1 MPCGGRVRHLASLP
15 APCPNS
21 HRRPD
26 DGIGGPKPA
35 AETEDES
42 AGTWRLTRPPNPRR
56 HLRRRRGIESHHRSQ
71 RKGRA
76 DADAVASSA
85 KSAARTVTGKK
96 ENMRE
101 HVHVKEEENKLVDL
115 APSAASAG
123 RPRVL
128 VRVRRRQEYRRRYR
142 ARWRRTPAQERIE
155 FRGRG
160 RSTVLLVY
168 IFAIMFACSLT
179 FGDSELSIDS
189 SPRSSFGRDIAYAYV
204 SLIWNLIL
212 PAIGRI
218 ANARSN

>member
-1 MPCGGRVRHLASLP
+1 MPCGGRVRRLASLP

-21 HRRPD
+21 HRRP

-42 AGTWRLTRPPNPRR
+42 AGSWRLTRAPNPRR

-76 DADAVASSA
+76 DADAIASSA

-101 HVHVKEEENKLVDL
+101 RVHVKEEGIKVDL

-128 VRVRRRQEYRRRYR
+128 VRVRRRQEYRRRYK
-142 ARWRRTPAQERIE
+142 ARWRRTRAQERIE

-168 IFAIMFACSLT
+168 IFGIMFACSLA
-179 FGDSELSIDS
+179 FGGSELSIDS
-189 SPRSSFGRDIAYAYV
+189 SPRSSLVVI
-204 SLIWNLIL
+204 
-212 PAIGRI
+212 
-218 ANARSN
+218 

>member
-1 MPCGGRVRHLASLP
+1 MPCGGRVCRLASLP

-21 HRRPD
+21 HRRP

-42 AGTWRLTRPPNPRR
+42 AGTWRLTRAPNPGR
-56 HLRRRRGIESHHRSQ
+56 HLRRRRRIESRHRSQ

-101 HVHVKEEENKLVDL
+101 RVHVKEEENKLTL
-115 APSAASAG
+115 LLPL
-123 RPRVL
+123 PR
-128 VRVRRRQEYRRRYR
+128 QDGQGCYRRRYR
-142 ARWRRTPAQERIE
+142 ARWRRTRAQERTE

-160 RSTVLLVY
+160 RSTILLVLY
-168 IFAIMFACSLT
+168 IRHHVCLFTDLWWFRVEYRFQSMLIL
-179 FGDSELSIDS
+179 
-189 SPRSSFGRDIAYAYV
+189 GRDIVYAYV
-204 SLIWNLIL
+204 SLIRNLIL
-212 PAIGRI
+212 PRAIGRI